1 MSKPLVYVVIQFV
14 IFVLCEC
21 RKRKAG
27 QLAIRLVR
35 VMCRYLSRT
44 TFLSVLLATN
54 ICSIIYILSTVEDSF
69 NDYDYENH
77 EAAGKDIFMADTEL
91 EKEEN
96 NEEVNRHVELEEQS
110 GKNRQRVFFP
120 HADHVPESKY

>member
-1 MSKPLVYVVIQFV
+1 
-14 IFVLCEC
+14 
-21 RKRKAG
+21 
-27 QLAIRLVR
+27 
-35 VMCRYLSRT
+35 MCRYLSRT

-69 NDYDYENH
+69 NDYDNENH
-77 EAAGKDIFMADTEL
+77 EAGRDIFMADTEL
-91 EKEEN
+91 EVEEKEEN

-120 HADHVPESKY
+120 HADHVPESKYLL

>member
-1 MSKPLVYVVIQFV
+1 
-14 IFVLCEC
+14 
-21 RKRKAG
+21 
-27 QLAIRLVR
+27 
-35 VMCRYLSRT
+35 MCRYLSRT

-91 EKEEN
+91 EEEKEEN

-110 GKNRQRVFFP
+110 RKNRQRVFFP
-120 HADHVPESKY
+120 HASHVPESKYPKVLLYLFSAIPFIPFL